1 MVFPKNSQLKR
12 WFKRDRRSAFERSC
26 SARFKEDPM
35 ARHDLNGPEVMT
47 GPASSASQAGRV
59 AVADTPGLATPLD
72 RLAPLAA
79 VAAWLATDHRP
90 DVAAALV
97 AVIRTDTRIELD
109 PEEVS
114 AVLADARGEG
124 LDAETAF
131 ERLILQGEWL
141 AMDRLARI
149 RPR

>member
-1 MVFPKNSQLKR
+1 
-12 WFKRDRRSAFERSC
+12 
-26 SARFKEDPM
+26 M
-35 ARHDLNGPEVMT
+35 ARHDLNGPEAMT
-47 GPASSASQAGRV
+47 SAVSPAAQAGRI
-59 AVADTPGLATPLD
+59 AVVEAPGLATPLPMLLD

-90 DVAAALV
+90 DVAATLV
-97 AVIRTDTRIELD
+97 AVIRTDTRVELE
-109 PEEVS
+109 PEDVS

-141 AMDRLARI
+141 SMDRLARI

>member
-1 MVFPKNSQLKR
+1 
-12 WFKRDRRSAFERSC
+12 
-26 SARFKEDPM
+26 M
-35 ARHDLNGPEVMT
+35 ARHDLNGPDAMT
-47 GPASSASQAGRV
+47 GPASPAGQAGRV
-59 AVADTPGLATPLD
+59 AVAAALGLSKPLATPLD

-79 VAAWLATDHRP
+79 VAAWLATDHSP

-97 AVIRTDTRIELD
+97 AVIRTDTRIELEA
-109 PEEVS
+109 EEVS
-114 AVLADARGEG
+114 AVLADARDEG

-141 AMDRLARI
+141 SMDRLARI

>member
-1 MVFPKNSQLKR
+1 
-12 WFKRDRRSAFERSC
+12 
-26 SARFKEDPM
+26 M
-35 ARHDLNGPEVMT
+35 ARNDLNGPEVMT

-97 AVIRTDTRIELD
+97 AVIRTDTRIELEA
-109 PEEVS
+109 EEVS

>member
-1 MVFPKNSQLKR
+1 
-12 WFKRDRRSAFERSC
+12 
-26 SARFKEDPM
+26 M
-35 ARHDLNGPEVMT
+35 ARHDLNGPEAMT
-47 GPASSASQAGRV
+47 GPVSPAAQAGRI
-59 AVADTPGLATPLD
+59 AVVEAPGLATPLPMLLD

-97 AVIRTDTRIELD
+97 AVIRTDTRIELE
-109 PEEVS
+109 PEDVS

-141 AMDRLARI
+141 SMDRLARI

>member
-1 MVFPKNSQLKR
+1 
-12 WFKRDRRSAFERSC
+12 
-26 SARFKEDPM
+26 M
-35 ARHDLNGPEVMT
+35 ARHDLNGPEAMI
-47 GPASSASQAGRV
+47 GPASPAGQAGRV
-59 AVADTPGLATPLD
+59 AVAAAPGFATPLD

-97 AVIRTDTRIELD
+97 AVIRTDTRIELEA
-109 PEEVS
+109 EEVS

-141 AMDRLARI
+141 SMDRLARI